1 MSHITKTMSFEFD
14 SRPPFA
20 WVHFEGRNVFETA
33 AQIDWLE
40 LKATREG
47 WRQNLTISVELD
59 KPDRHNIDI
68 LLTRVNLK
76 MHQSNKKANS
86 KIIG

>member
-1 MSHITKTMSFEFD
+1 MSRITKTIQFEYD
-14 SRPPFA
+14 CRTPFS

-47 WRQNLTISVELD
+47 WRHALTISVELD
-59 KPDRHNIDI
+59 KADRHNIDI
-68 LLTRVNLK
+68 LLTRVN
-76 MHQSNKKANS
+76 
-86 KIIG
+86 